1 MNNEIFDQSSLILIK
16 VSRKDARI
24 LDAND
29 AACAFYGYP
38 RSELKQKSFNDL
50 TVGQGGREQGTPR
63 QVHCT
68 AGAVQKPVQ
77 LHLFPVDSG
86 PGSDYLLYVVE
97 DLTDIENR
105 SFYLS
110 LVNSL
115 PLCIYRIDLEGK
127 LTFVNKELQ
136 SQLQLPKQQ
145 LLGKTAYDLYPDEL
159 AEKYRQDDANVIESE
174 QMLHEVEKNINPA
187 TQSHDYVEVIKAPV
201 WDDQGNVVGVQG
213 AFWNVTDRIEQEH
226 NLKQAAAVFTYA
238 KEAVLIANQ
247 DGYITDVNN
256 AFSVITGY
264 SKADIVNQIPRFLI
278 SSKNIKKLFKDVLV
292 FTRSHG
298 FWHGELQ
305 LHHKFQSQSISVQCS
320 ISAVTSDKGEIT
332 SYVILL
338 TDITKQKEYQK
349 QLELIALYDPLTR
362 LPNRLHLSEKLN
374 RAMKQARESQCRL
387 AVLYIDLDGFKEVND
402 RNGHHVGDQLLVDIS
417 SKMQSILG
425 KQDTV
430 ARLGGDEFVIVLPDY
445 DNREDKNVLLSNL
458 LQSIS
463 MPIHSAT
470 GVIEVSGSLGM
481 TFYPQAESVDA
492 DHLIR
497 QADVAMYQ
505 AKMQGKNRYAVFDVQ
520 KEQEQKSSQMLMVQ
534 LHSALIGDEF
544 RVVYQPKVNM
554 VNGAV
559 VGVEALLRWQHPSQG
574 LLAPEEFMSAVA
586 EGNLVVAIDHWVIEH
601 VVGQLQDWRRIG
613 LDFNL
618 SINVSIKTLEEP
630 DFSHWL
636 ASLLLKYP
644 GVDASKIILEVLES
658 SAVEDVD
665 QISLVI
671 RASKQLGV
679 SFSLDDFGTGYSTL
693 NFLKKLPA
701 DELKID
707 RTFVRDMLHD
717 EDDLAI
723 IKGVLG
729 LALAFDK
736 KVVAEGVESEE
747 HGLALLK
754 LGCEQAQGYVIAK
767 PMSAQDLVLWVR
779 SWQPF
784 KSWTAYSSHE
794 QEHSVLDNH

>member
-115 PLCIYRIDLEGK
+115 PLCIYRIDLDGK

-292 FTRSHG
+292 FTRAHG

-430 ARLGGDEFVIVLPDY
+430 ARLGGDEFVVVLPDY

-534 LHSALIGDEF
+534 LHSALVGDEF

-613 LDFNL
+613 LDFTL

>member
-16 VSRKDARI
+16 VLRKDARI

-38 RSELKQKSFNDL
+38 RLELKQKSFNDL
-50 TVGQGGREQGTPR
+50 IVGQGGREQGTPR

-68 AGAVQKPVQ
+68 AGSVQKPVQ

-292 FTRSHG
+292 FTRAHG

-430 ARLGGDEFVIVLPDY
+430 ARLGQHRLAE
-445 DNREDKNVLLSNL
+445 SNDRHPRIRPGGKTSFPNCPT
-458 LQSIS
+458 LQSHPLRCEWASIS
-463 MPIHSAT
+463 IAT
-470 GVIEVSGSLGM
+470 
-481 TFYPQAESVDA
+481 
-492 DHLIR
+492 
-497 QADVAMYQ
+497 
-505 AKMQGKNRYAVFDVQ
+505 N
-520 KEQEQKSSQMLMVQ
+520 
-534 LHSALIGDEF
+534 
-544 RVVYQPKVNM
+544 
-554 VNGAV
+554 
-559 VGVEALLRWQHPSQG
+559 
-574 LLAPEEFMSAVA
+574 
-586 EGNLVVAIDHWVIEH
+586 
-601 VVGQLQDWRRIG
+601 
-613 LDFNL
+613 
-618 SINVSIKTLEEP
+618 
-630 DFSHWL
+630 
-636 ASLLLKYP
+636 
-644 GVDASKIILEVLES
+644 
-658 SAVEDVD
+658 
-665 QISLVI
+665 
-671 RASKQLGV
+671 
-679 SFSLDDFGTGYSTL
+679 
-693 NFLKKLPA
+693 
-701 DELKID
+701 
-707 RTFVRDMLHD
+707 
-717 EDDLAI
+717 
-723 IKGVLG
+723 
-729 LALAFDK
+729 
-736 KVVAEGVESEE
+736 
-747 HGLALLK
+747 
-754 LGCEQAQGYVIAK
+754 C
-767 PMSAQDLVLWVR
+767 
-779 SWQPF
+779 
-784 KSWTAYSSHE
+784 
-794 QEHSVLDNH
+794 

>member
-264 SKADIVNQIPRFLI
+264 SKADIVNQVPRFLI

-292 FTRSHG
+292 FTRAHG

-430 ARLGGDEFVIVLPDY
+430 ARLGGDEFVVVLPDY

-534 LHSALIGDEF
+534 LHSALVGDEF

-613 LDFNL
+613 LDFTL

-747 HGLALLK
+747 HGVALLK

-794 QEHSVLDNH
+794 QEHAVLDNH

>member
-115 PLCIYRIDLEGK
+115 PLCIYRIDLDGK

-292 FTRSHG
+292 FTRAHG

-430 ARLGGDEFVIVLPDY
+430 ARLGGDEFVVVLPDY

-534 LHSALIGDEF
+534 LHSALVGDEF

-613 LDFNL
+613 LDFTL

-794 QEHSVLDNH
+794 QEHAVLDNH

>member
-115 PLCIYRIDLEGK
+115 PLCIYRIDLDGK

-292 FTRSHG
+292 FTRAHG

-430 ARLGGDEFVIVLPDY
+430 ARLGGDEFVVVLPDY

-534 LHSALIGDEF
+534 LHSALVGDEF

-613 LDFNL
+613 LDFTL

-736 KVVAEGVESEE
+736 KVVAEGVEE

-794 QEHSVLDNH
+794 QEHAVLDNH

>member
-115 PLCIYRIDLEGK
+115 PLCIYRIDLDGK

-430 ARLGGDEFVIVLPDY
+430 ARLGGDEFVVVLPDY

-534 LHSALIGDEF
+534 LHSALVGDEF

-613 LDFNL
+613 LDFTL

-794 QEHSVLDNH
+794 QEHAVLDNH

>member
-24 LDAND
+24 LDVND

-38 RSELKQKSFNDL
+38 RLELKQKSFNDL
-50 TVGQGGREQGTPR
+50 IVGQGGREQGTPR

-115 PLCIYRIDLEGK
+115 PLCIYRIDLDGK

-264 SKADIVNQIPRFLI
+264 SKADIVNQVPRFLI

-292 FTRSHG
+292 FTRAHG

-430 ARLGGDEFVIVLPDY
+430 ARLGGDEFVVVLPDY

-534 LHSALIGDEF
+534 LHSALVGDEF

-613 LDFNL
+613 LDFTL

-794 QEHSVLDNH
+794 QEHAVLDNH

>member
-1 MNNEIFDQSSLILIK
+1 
-16 VSRKDARI
+16 
-24 LDAND
+24 
-29 AACAFYGYP
+29 
-38 RSELKQKSFNDL
+38 
-50 TVGQGGREQGTPR
+50 
-63 QVHCT
+63 
-68 AGAVQKPVQ
+68 
-77 LHLFPVDSG
+77 
-86 PGSDYLLYVVE
+86 
-97 DLTDIENR
+97 
-105 SFYLS
+105 
-110 LVNSL
+110 
-115 PLCIYRIDLEGK
+115 
-127 LTFVNKELQ
+127 
-136 SQLQLPKQQ
+136 
-145 LLGKTAYDLYPDEL
+145 
-159 AEKYRQDDANVIESE
+159 
-174 QMLHEVEKNINPA
+174 
-187 TQSHDYVEVIKAPV
+187 
-201 WDDQGNVVGVQG
+201 
-213 AFWNVTDRIEQEH
+213 
-226 NLKQAAAVFTYA
+226 
-238 KEAVLIANQ
+238 
-247 DGYITDVNN
+247 
-256 AFSVITGY
+256 
-264 SKADIVNQIPRFLI
+264 
-278 SSKNIKKLFKDVLV
+278 
-292 FTRSHG
+292 
-298 FWHGELQ
+298 
-305 LHHKFQSQSISVQCS
+305 
-320 ISAVTSDKGEIT
+320 
-332 SYVILL
+332 
-338 TDITKQKEYQK
+338 
-349 QLELIALYDPLTR
+349 
-362 LPNRLHLSEKLN
+362 
-374 RAMKQARESQCRL
+374 
-387 AVLYIDLDGFKEVND
+387 
-402 RNGHHVGDQLLVDIS
+402 
-417 SKMQSILG
+417 
-425 KQDTV
+425 
-430 ARLGGDEFVIVLPDY
+430 GGDEFVVVLPDY

-534 LHSALIGDEF
+534 LHSALVGDEF

-613 LDFNL
+613 LDFTL

>member
-38 RSELKQKSFNDL
+38 RLELKQKSFNDL

-115 PLCIYRIDLEGK
+115 PLCIYRIDLDGK

-430 ARLGGDEFVIVLPDY
+430 ARLGGDEFVVVLPDY

-534 LHSALIGDEF
+534 LHSALVGDEF

-613 LDFNL
+613 LDFTL

-794 QEHSVLDNH
+794 QEHAVLDNH

>member
-16 VSRKDARI
+16 VLRKDARI

-50 TVGQGGREQGTPR
+50 IVGQGGCEQGSPR

-115 PLCIYRIDLEGK
+115 PLCIYRVDLEGK

-136 SQLQLPKQQ
+136 SQLQLPNQQ

-292 FTRSHG
+292 FTRAHG

-417 SKMQSILG
+417 GKMQSILG

-430 ARLGGDEFVIVLPDY
+430 ARLGGDEFVVVLPDY

-534 LHSALIGDEF
+534 LHSALVGDEF

-747 HGLALLK
+747 HGLALLE

-794 QEHSVLDNH
+794 QEHAVLDNH